1 MFEVVYSYGKDL
13 EFKLESKVYAVD
25 HASNSFLIV
34 DGWGKFHWASIDRC
48 KLNDPVYL
56 CGDQAASG

>member
-1 MFEVVYSYGKDL
+1 MFEVIYSYGKDL

-25 HASNSFLIV
+25 YANNSFLIV

-48 KLNDPVYL
+48 RLLERKNENVTE
-56 CGDQAASG
+56 